1 MGNKYFKFGSIDF
14 TLVQNGVE
22 LKVKSKTPILHFILS
37 FLSKT
42 KQTVY
47 DDIFLKIPQHG
58 AVCCRFNNKQVR

>member
-37 FLSKT
+37 FLLKT

-47 DDIFLKIPQHG
+47 DDIFFKDSAAWRRLLP
-58 AVCCRFNNKQVR
+58 F